1 MLLMSFPLS
10 QTCFAYVVAESQ
22 AVPKQPK
29 QPRVDKEEIIRKL
42 EVYKYLP
49 LMRNAFK
56 NKEF

>member
-1 MLLMSFPLS
+1 MSFPLS

-22 AVPKQPK
+22 AVPKQPI
-29 QPRVDKEEIIRKL
+29 QPRVDKQEIIRKL

-49 LMRNAFK
+49 LMRNAFE